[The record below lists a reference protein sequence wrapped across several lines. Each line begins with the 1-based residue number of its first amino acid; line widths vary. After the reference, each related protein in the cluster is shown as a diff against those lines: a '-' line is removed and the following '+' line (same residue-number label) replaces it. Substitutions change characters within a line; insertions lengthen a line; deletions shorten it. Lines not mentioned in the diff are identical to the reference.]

1 MDKKKVKKK
10 KDRKNNGQKKREK
23 RDQKKEADGSER
35 ELRVES
41 SRRKEQKTDIPSSL
55 YAPLALS
62 PKEKKKKKK
71 KKKKRYEQRV
81 FACRAAF
88 CVCSFFARRKRMR
101 TMSNHLGIARR
112 VARVARAVRFWMRNE
127 SIRRLRGG
135 GGLLFALPPREEKT
149 RGFGRVANE
158 ARGKIRENCA
168 EMCVLRAK
176 THIVRAVLEWTRSY
190 AAGARCG
197 LSRRGFSKTGFESAF
212 STTHTR
218 RPRFFFP
225 KVVGIIDAM
234 RFTNTSTHAFFRPFF
249 HDRNARA

>member
-1 MDKKKVKKK
+1 
-10 KDRKNNGQKKREK
+10 
-23 RDQKKEADGSER
+23 
-35 ELRVES
+35 
-41 SRRKEQKTDIPSSL
+41 
-55 YAPLALS
+55 
-62 PKEKKKKKK
+62 
-71 KKKKRYEQRV
+71 
-81 FACRAAF
+81 
-88 CVCSFFARRKRMR
+88 
-101 TMSNHLGIARR
+101 MSNHLGIARR
-112 VARVARAVRFWMRNE
+112 VARVARAIFWMRNE

-158 ARGKIRENCA
+158 ARGKTRENCA

-218 RPRFFFP
+218 RPRFFSRRRDNRC
-225 KVVGIIDAM
+225 DAFYQYIYS
-234 RFTNTSTHAFFRPFF
+234 RLLLVHFSTTETRAHNTQ
-249 HDRNARA
+249 

>member
-1 MDKKKVKKK
+1 
-10 KDRKNNGQKKREK
+10 
-23 RDQKKEADGSER
+23 
-35 ELRVES
+35 
-41 SRRKEQKTDIPSSL
+41 
-55 YAPLALS
+55 
-62 PKEKKKKKK
+62 
-71 KKKKRYEQRV
+71 
-81 FACRAAF
+81 
-88 CVCSFFARRKRMR
+88 
-101 TMSNHLGIARR
+101 MSNHLGIARR

-212 STTHTR
+212 STTHKHTTAT
-218 RPRFFFP
+218 FFFP
-225 KVVGIIDAM
+225 QSRRDNRCVLAFYHQYIYSRLLLVHFSTTETRAH
-234 RFTNTSTHAFFRPFF
+234 NTQ
-249 HDRNARA
+249 

>member
-1 MDKKKVKKK
+1 
-10 KDRKNNGQKKREK
+10 
-23 RDQKKEADGSER
+23 
-35 ELRVES
+35 
-41 SRRKEQKTDIPSSL
+41 
-55 YAPLALS
+55 
-62 PKEKKKKKK
+62 
-71 KKKKRYEQRV
+71 
-81 FACRAAF
+81 
-88 CVCSFFARRKRMR
+88 
-101 TMSNHLGIARR
+101 MSNHLGIARR
-112 VARVARAVRFWMRNE
+112 VARVARAIFWMRNE

-158 ARGKIRENCA
+158 ARGKTRENCA

>member
-1 MDKKKVKKK
+1 MDTRWIKKRSKQKTE
-10 KDRKNNGQKKREK
+10 NNGQKKREK

-71 KKKKRYEQRV
+71 KKKRYEQRV

-88 CVCSFFARRKRMR
+88 CFCSFFARRKRMR

-218 RPRFFFP
+218 RPRFFSP
-225 KVVGIIDAM
+225 KSSG
-234 RFTNTSTHAFFRPFF
+234 
-249 HDRNARA
+249 

>member
-10 KDRKNNGQKKREK
+10 KTEKTTDKKKREK

-62 PKEKKKKKK
+62 PKEKKKKK

>member
-1 MDKKKVKKK
+1 
-10 KDRKNNGQKKREK
+10 
-23 RDQKKEADGSER
+23 
-35 ELRVES
+35 
-41 SRRKEQKTDIPSSL
+41 
-55 YAPLALS
+55 
-62 PKEKKKKKK
+62 
-71 KKKKRYEQRV
+71 
-81 FACRAAF
+81 
-88 CVCSFFARRKRMR
+88 
-101 TMSNHLGIARR
+101 MSNHLGIARR

-158 ARGKIRENCA
+158 ARGKTRENCA

-212 STTHTR
+212 STTHTPR
-218 RPRFFFP
+218 RPRFFSP
-225 KVVGIIDAM
+225 VVGIIDAM
-234 RFTNTSTHAFFRPFF
+234 RFTNTSTHTFSSSIFPRQKRARIT
-249 HDRNARA
+249 HNNGSREVHRAETILRDRGNRCVYSKRCQEQERARNESCCGEENLRVGLEVGRSG

>member
-212 STTHTR
+212 STHTHDGHV
-218 RPRFFFP
+218 FFSP
-225 KVVGIIDAM
+225 KSSG
-234 RFTNTSTHAFFRPFF
+234 
-249 HDRNARA
+249 

>member
-1 MDKKKVKKK
+1 M
-10 KDRKNNGQKKREK
+10 
-23 RDQKKEADGSER
+23 
-35 ELRVES
+35 
-41 SRRKEQKTDIPSSL
+41 PC
-55 YAPLALS
+55 P
-62 PKEKKKKKK
+62 PKEKKKKT
-71 KKKKRYEQRV
+71 KRYERRV
-81 FACRAAF
+81 FARRFLFTFFFRAKKKDAND
-88 CVCSFFARRKRMR
+88 VEPSRNRASRRE
-101 TMSNHLGIARR
+101 S
-112 VARVARAVRFWMRNE
+112 VARAIFWMRNE